1 MSVMDVMRRLWYS
14 IAPRTPSDIDEEF
27 RFTLDAYQED
37 LVRKGFSEENA
48 RRKARIDLG
57 RPASQNETYRR
68 AIGHRLF
75 DEFGGDICYGL
86 RQMRHNPAFAWT
98 AVITLGLGIG
108 ATTAIFSAVYA
119 LLIRPLPYPDSNRL
133 MEISEAFPKSGTYGG
148 PLISPDFVAAQLSLR
163 SFESVAGFDDRG
175 DMNLTGTGDPIRVR
189 VVGITAN
196 FLPQLHVTPERGRS
210 FLNSEDRMG
219 GPAVLL
225 LSHRLWEGKFNGD
238 GRVIG
243 QSITLGGKAWIVAGV
258 LPARF
263 LFPDPAIEPDLYI
276 PAGLDADTSV
286 GPSTQV
292 YPMHAIGRLR
302 DGGSLPQ
309 AIAEL
314 RLFVDARNKGYP
326 PVLASWAKER
336 VILAEPL
343 HNYLTGDDRKPLL
356 ILLACVGAVL
366 LIACANV
373 ANLQLARSVARQR
386 EMALRGALGA
396 GRLRLIRQFL
406 VESLTL
412 ATLAAILGLGIAVLV
427 TWLIRRGGMPGEFSS
442 GSRVAELLQVPFG
455 KLSVAIQVDGWVLAF
470 TAGLALFTTILF
482 GLAPAIGAS
491 RSDLRTALQS
501 ASRSISSSRQQ
512 RQLRSALLM
521 AEIGLA
527 VLLLTGAGLL
537 IRSFVNVLR
546 SDSGYDP
553 RQCLTPQLRRNYPDP
568 PEKLRNFV
576 GQLLPRLRALPGV
589 EAAAFASAFPLQ
601 NIGPNTAI
609 LPADGPVPPPAD
621 IQVSNAI
628 SISPEYFRAAGTPVL
643 RGRAF
648 NDGDQADSALV
659 AVVNQAFVRQFIKG
673 DALDKQVRTNINTK
687 GIGQYNR
694 RTIVGVVQDVR
705 YNGAEGKI
713 EPVIYLPIAQV
724 PQLNLD
730 ILLRA
735 SVEPDSLSTSLRKA
749 VTDTDPAQP
758 LSDIQTMEG
767 RISQLVA
774 QRRLIMLLI
783 AAFAFLALML
793 AGVGV
798 YGVFTY
804 WVSQRSQEMGIR
816 LALGASR
823 RGLLRLIMLQA
834 IRLVLI
840 GGFAGIVG
848 AWFLDHS
855 LATTLVGVKVHDPAS
870 LALAWAL
877 MTFIALLGSSIPALH
892 ASRTDIIS
900 VLHSE

>member
-1 MSVMDVMRRLWYS
+1 MSVMASMRRLWHS
-14 IAPRTPSDIDEEF
+14 IAARTPSDIEEEF
-27 RFTLDAYQED
+27 RSTIDAYQED
-37 LVRKGFSEENA
+37 LVRQGLPEEEA
-48 RRKARIDLG
+48 RRRAQVDLG
-57 RPASQNETYRR
+57 RTAVQNETYRE
-68 AIGHRLF
+68 AIGLRLF
-75 DEFGGDICYGL
+75 DEFGGDIRYGL

-133 MEISEAFPKSGTYGG
+133 MEISEAYPKSGTYGG
-148 PLISPDFVAAQLSLR
+148 PLISPDFVAAQSSLR

-175 DMNLTGTGDPIRVR
+175 DMNLTGTGDPIRVK

-196 FLPQLHVTPERGRS
+196 FLPQLHVTPESGRS

-219 GPAVLL
+219 GPAVVL

-243 QSITLGGKAWIVAGV
+243 QSITLGGKAWTIAGV
-258 LPARF
+258 LPTRF
-263 LFPDPAIEPDLYI
+263 LFPDSAIEPDLYI
-276 PAGLDADTSV
+276 PAALDPDTSV
-286 GPSTQV
+286 GPTTQV

-302 DGGSLPQ
+302 EGVSLVH
-309 AIAEL
+309 AAAEL
-314 RLFVDARNKGYP
+314 RLFVEARDKGYP
-326 PVLASWAKER
+326 AFLASWAKDR

-343 HNYLTGDDRKPLL
+343 HNYLTGGDRRPLL

-373 ANLQLARSVARQR
+373 ANLQLARGVARQH

-412 ATLAAILGLGIAVLV
+412 ATLAAILGLAIAVLV

-455 KLSVAIQVDGWVLAF
+455 KLSAAVQVDGWILAF
-470 TAGLALFTTILF
+470 TAGLAFFTTILF

-501 ASRSISSSRQQ
+501 ASRGISSSRPQ
-512 RQLRSALLM
+512 RQLRSVLLM

-527 VLLLTGAGLL
+527 VVLLTGAGLL

-553 RQCLTPQLRRNYPDP
+553 SQCLTAQLRRNYPDP
-568 PEKLRNFV
+568 PEKLRDFV

-589 EAAAFASAFPLQ
+589 QAAAFASALPLQ
-601 NIGPNTAI
+601 SIAPNTAI
-609 LPADGPVPPPAD
+609 LPGDDPVPPPMET
-621 IQVSNAI
+621 QVCSAI
-628 SISPEYFRAAGTPVL
+628 SISPEYFRAAGTQIL
-643 RGRAF
+643 RGRPF
-648 NDGDQADSALV
+648 NDDDQADSALV
-659 AVVNQAFVRQFIKG
+659 AVVNQAFVRRYING
-673 DALDKQVRTNINTK
+673 DALEKQIRTNINTK
-687 GIGQYNR
+687 GIGQFNR

-705 YNGAEGKI
+705 YNGAEGKV
-713 EPVIYLPIAQV
+713 EPAIYLPISQV
-724 PQLNLD
+724 PQLDLD
-730 ILLRA
+730 ILLRT
-735 SVEPDSLSTSLRKA
+735 SVPPDSLSSSLRKA
-749 VTDTDPAQP
+749 VTDTDPVQP
-758 LSDIQTMEG
+758 VFDIQTMEG

-783 AAFAFLALML
+783 AAFAILALML

-834 IRLVLI
+834 IRLVLV
-840 GGFAGIVG
+840 GGFAGMVG

-855 LATTLVGVKVHDPAS
+855 LASALVGVKVHDPAS
-870 LALAWAL
+870 LGLAWAL
-877 MTFIALLGSSIPALH
+877 MTFIALLGSSFPALH
-892 ASRTDIIS
+892 ASRTDVVS